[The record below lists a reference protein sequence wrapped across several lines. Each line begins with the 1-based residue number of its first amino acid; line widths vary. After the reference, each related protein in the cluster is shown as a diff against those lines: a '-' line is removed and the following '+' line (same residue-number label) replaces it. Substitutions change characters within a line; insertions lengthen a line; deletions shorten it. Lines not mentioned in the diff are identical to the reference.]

1 MPVIDCHVHLNN
13 YDQINKPEKKFLS
26 LEERLNSSIDSMHD
40 NNGKLSIRLKGHCV
54 FFLLL
59 LELPSLCNYA
69 LNPFLKKM
77 IVGYT
82 HLYLDK
88 VHLKPNLKV

>member
-1 MPVIDCHVHLNN
+1 MIKLAIH
-13 YDQINKPEKKFLS
+13 EKFLS
-26 LEERLNSSIDSMHD
+26 LEVRLNSSIDSMHD

-69 LNPFLKKM
+69 LNPLFKEM

>member
-1 MPVIDCHVHLNN
+1 MIKSAIH
-13 YDQINKPEKKFLS
+13 EKFLS
-26 LEERLNSSIDSMHD
+26 LEVRLNSSIDSMHD

-59 LELPSLCNYA
+59 ELPSLSNYA
-69 LNPFLKKM
+69 LNPFLKEM

>member
-1 MPVIDCHVHLNN
+1 MIKLAIH
-13 YDQINKPEKKFLS
+13 EKFLS
-26 LEERLNSSIDSMHD
+26 LEVRLNSSIDSMHD
-40 NNGKLSIRLKGHCV
+40 NGKLSIRLKGHCV

-59 LELPSLCNYA
+59 ELPSLCNYA
-69 LNPFLKKM
+69 LNPFLKEM